1 MGIFDRIVGQ
11 LGELVEQIDGPEV
24 GVHLERGQALV
35 GAGDLEGAAREL
47 SRALA
52 LRPGHARAALLLG
65 RVELWRGEAA
75 AAERA
80 LRQALEARPG
90 WPEAEVLLGEVLVA
104 RGDRAGGAFAL
115 RRALD
120 GGLSDPTLRGAA
132 WRGLG
137 GLYLEEGRPDKAVR
151 ELRKAAAA
159 LPDDVEVH
167 RLLADALLA
176 RGDVAD
182 ARVCL
187 ERAVGLLLPAPA
199 AGVAPP
205 PAEGEAEQAEGSA
218 GQAAAA
224 PPPPTPSLG
233 ERQRRGELAA
243 VLLRLGEVEQQLG
256 HGDAAAGHFR
266 AALVE
271 GPAAVPALLGLA
283 ELEAAAGR
291 DAAATAH
298 VEEALA
304 LEGAAPSP
312 GTLRARARL
321 LGGTP
326 LLVQAAY
333 GRALAAAPPG
343 PGRAAIAAEAMRRGL
358 RDLPDGPVTGAAD
371 GAAGDPADG
380 RADARTD
387 VRPEAPTD
395 ARPDA
400 RVDAGG
406 GARTDAGVGDSA
418 KPGAEAV
425 AGGPAGRGAEAGA
438 AAAAGR
444 AAAPAAALGS
454 YDDDALAAAVAAAAE
469 VVLAEGSPDAAT
481 EADALTAR
489 ALHRLLDGAGQPTDA
504 DGAAAFIAEALAR
517 SETLEARLGEARIA
531 AARGDRPAALAA
543 LRRAAVLSPASDPR
557 ARRRLAAAHRG
568 APLRSTA
575 TEPADLYALL
585 RAAHRF
591 LQRAPE
597 LSDLA
602 QAAARVVEILD
613 RPLLLTVMGEFNAGK
628 STFVNALVGE
638 DVAPMGIVPT
648 TATIN
653 VLKYGAERGGRVV
666 YRDERVRQVPWA
678 EVGPLLRALDE
689 AEAARIRFVEV
700 LYPLPTLLRVNIVDT
715 PGLNSIRP
723 EHEATARDFIAQAD
737 AVIWLFSC
745 RQPGTA
751 SERAALTAVRG
762 AHKKALGVVNQID
775 RLEDEGQVAEVLAHL
790 DGEFHDLVEAL
801 VPFSA
806 REALLGRGDP
816 ARLERSRLALLERT
830 LDERFFGRAKA
841 IQRGQ
846 AVQRAGALLEEAA
859 ARGAAALA
867 SGRAEAIAAA
877 RAAQRATANAF
888 RRLLEEERLALI
900 ADLDGLFAQAARE
913 VLEFARP
920 RSWPFGANQA
930 APADRDFLIDLI
942 ETRFAALTDAS
953 RARVAHE
960 VSRGIA
966 AALGPLLPR
975 EAGGLGDDEL
985 RLLDEQ
991 VYGRYR
997 AFIRGFVR
1005 GGRVDE
1011 FFTRV
1016 LPRLELGEQSIR
1028 RALLRDLP
1036 ALDVLEEELLE
1047 PLARFIAR
1055 FLGRLG
1061 ALLDR
1066 EAGDE
1071 EVRRIEVEERLG
1083 APVADLRAA
1092 LAHFAVDEPA
1102 ALGDAAG
1109 GAPAPQRPPAL

>member
-1 MGIFDRIVGQ
+1 VGIFDRIVGQ

-24 GVHLERGQALV
+24 GAHLERGQALV

-47 SRALA
+47 ARALA

-90 WPEAEVLLGEVLVA
+90 WPEAEVLLGEVLLA
-104 RGDRAGGAFAL
+104 RGDRTGGAFAL

-120 GGLSDPTLRGAA
+120 GGLSDAALRGAA

-159 LPDDVEVH
+159 LPGDIEVH
-167 RLLADALLA
+167 RLLAEALLA
-176 RGDVAD
+176 RGDAGD

-187 ERAVGLLLPAPA
+187 ERAVSLLSPAPVAEVAEPAPA
-199 AGVAPP
+199 EGPAPGSEGPAGAGPP
-205 PAEGEAEQAEGSA
+205 
-218 GQAAAA
+218 AA
-224 PPPPTPSLG
+224 PPLPSPG
-233 ERQRRGELAA
+233 ERQRRGELSA
-243 VLLRLGEVEQQLG
+243 VLLRLAAVEQQLG
-256 HGDAAAGHFR
+256 HGAAAAGHFR

-271 GPAAVPALLGLA
+271 DPGAVPALLGLA

-291 DAAATAH
+291 DAAARAH

-304 LEGAAPSP
+304 REGQTPSP
-312 GTLRARARL
+312 DTLRARARL
-321 LGGTP
+321 LGGPP
-326 LLVQAAY
+326 LAVQAAY
-333 GRALAAAPPG
+333 GQALAATEPG
-343 PGRAAIAAEAMRRGL
+343 PARAAVAAEAMRRGL
-358 RDLPDGPVTGAAD
+358 RDLPDGPAFGA
-371 GAAGDPADG
+371 
-380 RADARTD
+380 TD
-387 VRPEAPTD
+387 SGSE
-395 ARPDA
+395 
-400 RVDAGG
+400 
-406 GARTDAGVGDSA
+406 
-418 KPGAEAV
+418 E
-425 AGGPAGRGAEAGA
+425 E
-438 AAAAGR
+438 
-444 AAAPAAALGS
+444 AAL
-454 YDDDALAAAVAAAAE
+454 ARAVAAAAD
-469 VVLAEGSPDAAT
+469 VVLAEGSPDAAS
-481 EADALTAR
+481 EADALAAR
-489 ALHRLLDGAGQPTDA
+489 ALLRLIGGAALAPDEA
-504 DGAAAFIAEALAR
+504 GAAAVIAEALAR
-517 SETLEARLGEARIA
+517 SETLEARLAEARVA

-543 LRRAAVLSPASDPR
+543 LRRAAVLSPAVDPR
-557 ARRRLAAAHRG
+557 ARRRLAAVHRG
-568 APLRSTA
+568 AALRTTS

-585 RAAHRF
+585 RAAHLF
-591 LQRAPE
+591 VQRAPE

-638 DVAPMGIVPT
+638 EVAPMGIVPT

-653 VLKYGAERGGRVV
+653 VLKFGAERGGRVV
-666 YRDERVRQVPWA
+666 YRDESVRQVPWA

-700 LYPLPTLLRVNIVDT
+700 LYPLPALSRVNIVDT

-751 SERAALTAVRG
+751 SERAALTAVRE

-775 RLEDEGQVAEVLAHL
+775 RLEDEAQVAEVLAHL
-790 DGEFHDLVEAL
+790 DAEFHDLVDAL

-806 REALLGRGDP
+806 REALIGRGDP
-816 ARLERSRLALLERT
+816 GRLERSRLALLERT
-830 LDERFFGRAKA
+830 LEERFFGRAKA

-859 ARGAAALA
+859 ARGAAALG
-867 SGRAEAIAAA
+867 SGRADLIGAA
-877 RAAQRATANAF
+877 RLAQRATANAF
-888 RRLLEEERLALI
+888 RRMLEEERLALI

-930 APADRDFLIDLI
+930 APADRDFLVDLI
-942 ETRFAALTDAS
+942 ETRFSALTDAS

-1016 LPRLELGEQSIR
+1016 LPRLELGEQAIR

-1047 PLARFIAR
+1047 PLARFVAR

-1071 EVRRIEVEERLG
+1071 EVRRIEVEERLVL
-1083 APVADLRAA
+1083 PIADLRAA
-1092 LAHFAVDEPA
+1092 LHHFAVDEPA

-1109 GAPAPQRPPAL
+1109 GAPAPQPERGL